1 MLVKQKEEINCKP
14 ETEEAPSAGT
24 LEASKLHQASTKG
37 DVMNTSIVLHSN
49 PDSSS
54 LAMTSLE
61 ISDLVESRHDNVRRT
76 IETLVGRGVIA
87 CPQTEEVQETK
98 GNNRTYTTEVDV
110 FKGEQG
116 KRDSYVVVAQ
126 LCPEFTARLVDRW
139 QELEGKVGIAE
150 HAAND
155 FQINPLKYFE
165 RLLDQAKQL
174 QAERDQAIATKAQIS
189 SSREAS
195 VMGKLSAAS
204 RKMQKL
210 EQELGRN
217 ATEATMIA
225 VEKAM
230 SKKYGKQGFRPLK
243 KWCKDNGVTP
253 SKVPCPRYGEVVAW
267 PAQAWL
273 DCYGVVLSELF
284 GREDAA

>member
-1 MLVKQKEEINCKP
+1 
-14 ETEEAPSAGT
+14 
-24 LEASKLHQASTKG
+24 
-37 DVMNTSIVLHSN
+37 MNTSTVLHAN
-49 PDSSS
+49 PDSSAAS
-54 LAMTSLE
+54 MTSLE
-61 ISDLVESRHDNVRRT
+61 IAELVGSRHDKVKQSIERLVERGT
-76 IETLVGRGVIA
+76 IAQPPMGD
-87 CPQTEEVQETK
+87 VQETK
-98 GNNRTYTTEVDV
+98 GNGRTYITEIYL
-110 FKGEQG
+110 FEGGQG

-139 QELEGKVGIAE
+139 QELEGQTAKPAQLSRMEILQIALE
-150 HAAND
+150 SEQARIAA
-155 FQINPLKYFE
+155 E
-165 RLLDQAKQL
+165 S
-174 QAERDQAIATKAQIS
+174 ERDQAIATKAQIS
-189 SSREAS
+189 SRREAS

-217 ATEATMIA
+217 STEATMTA

-230 SKKYGKQGFRPLK
+230 SNKFGGQGFRPLK
-243 KWCKDNGVTP
+243 KWCTDNGVTP

-273 DCYGVVLSELF
+273 ECYGVDLSELF

>member
-1 MLVKQKEEINCKP
+1 MNTMLASSPIQPMIIDGVVIRQDSEGRYCLNDLYKAAGEKQKNRPKYW
-14 ETEEAPSAGT
+14 
-24 LEASKLHQASTKG
+24 LENAQTTA
-37 DVMNTSIVLHSN
+37 
-49 PDSSS
+49 
-54 LAMTSLE
+54 
-61 ISDLVESRHDNVRRT
+61 LVN
-76 IETLVGRGVIA
+76 
-87 CPQTEEVQETK
+87 
-98 GNNRTYTTEVDV
+98 
-110 FKGEQG
+110 
-116 KRDSYVVVAQ
+116 
-126 LCPEFTARLVDRW
+126 
-139 QELEGKVGIAE
+139 ELEKGGIPPLYAKPGRNGGTYVCKELVYAYAMWISATYHLKVIRAFDTLQTQGVAVAE

-204 RKMQKL
+204 RKVQKL
-210 EQELGRN
+210 EHELGRN
-217 ATEATMIA
+217 STEATMTA

-230 SKKYGKQGFRPLK
+230 SKKFGGQGFRPLK

-267 PAQAWL
+267 PAQAWF
-273 DCYGVVLSELF
+273 DCYGVNLTDLF
-284 GREDAA
+284 GKEGEA

>member
-1 MLVKQKEEINCKP
+1 MNHMLASSPNQPMIIDGVAIRMDAGSRYCLNDLHKAAIVSGANKRTKEPSKWLASPQTVDLIKEIDTQNLGI
-14 ETEEAPSAGT
+14 AP
-24 LEASKLHQASTKG
+24 
-37 DVMNTSIVLHSN
+37 I
-49 PDSSS
+49 
-54 LAMTSLE
+54 
-61 ISDLVESRHDNVRRT
+61 ESRKGGLDQGTYVCKELVYAYAMWISAAYHLKVIRAFD
-76 IETLVGRGVIA
+76 TLQTQGVA
-87 CPQTEEVQETK
+87 
-98 GNNRTYTTEVDV
+98 
-110 FKGEQG
+110 
-116 KRDSYVVVAQ
+116 
-126 LCPEFTARLVDRW
+126 
-139 QELEGKVGIAE
+139 IAE

-155 FQINPLKYFE
+155 FQTNPLKYFE

-174 QAERDQAIATKAQIS
+174 QVERDQAIATKAQIS

-217 ATEATMIA
+217 STEATMIA

-230 SKKYGKQGFRPLK
+230 SKKFGGQGFRPLK

-267 PAQAWL
+267 PAAAWM
-273 DCYGVVLSELF
+273 DCYGVNLTDLF
-284 GREDAA
+284 GKEGEA

>member
-1 MLVKQKEEINCKP
+1 
-14 ETEEAPSAGT
+14 
-24 LEASKLHQASTKG
+24 
-37 DVMNTSIVLHSN
+37 MNTNTVLHSN
-49 PDSSS
+49 PDSSAAS
-54 LAMTSLE
+54 MTSLE
-61 ISDLVESRHDNVRRT
+61 ISELVEARHDSVKRAVERLAT
-76 IETLVGRGVIA
+76 RAVITLPPLVEKPTSGR
-87 CPQTEEVQETK
+87 PS
-98 GNNRTYTTEVDV
+98 TYYV
-110 FKGEQG
+110 FEGEKG

-139 QELEGKVGIAE
+139 QELEGQTAKPAQLSRMEILQIALE
-150 HAAND
+150 SEQARIAA
-155 FQINPLKYFE
+155 E
-165 RLLDQAKQL
+165 S
-174 QAERDQAIATKAQIS
+174 ERDQAIATKAQIS

-217 ATEATMIA
+217 ATEATMTA

-230 SKKYGKQGFRPLK
+230 SKKFGGQGFRPLK
-243 KWCKDNGVTP
+243 KWCTDNGVTP

-273 DCYGVVLSELF
+273 ECYGVDLSELF